1 MNTIKKIATIL
12 LTIFVC
18 AQTSAQKSTLHGRI
32 LGLANTEGLVVYR
45 VTEKNTTETIDTI
58 KVKNNGNYNIT
69 VECAKPT
76 MFFLTISEKTD
87 SPVIHAML
95 LPQEKV
101 ELDMEY
107 NTSHNSITI
116 TSTKGSDNLS
126 VYKSFNNIIH
136 GSLDELKAIDNEYVQ
151 PSTTDARKREL
162 ADKFQEIQT
171 SQYQQIKTLLEN
183 NTSVLVSAFLV
194 TYFDNDFS
202 NSIKLYES
210 IRNGLIKK
218 YPDNNFVKHID
229 ERLSQNIGIGSIA
242 PEIVMSNPDGK
253 TCKLSDLRG
262 KIVLIDFWASWCAPC
277 RAENPNVVRLYKKY
291 NEKGFDVFSISL
303 DKNKDQWTNAILKDG
318 LIWPN
323 HVSELKGWTSSA
335 GKRYG
340 VNSIPHTLLIDQE
353 GRIIAKN
360 LRGKEL
366 ENKLKELFG
375 F

>member
-1 MNTIKKIATIL
+1 MSTIKTITIILFSIAFCL
-12 LTIFVC
+12 
-18 AQTSAQKSTLHGRI
+18 QSSAQKATLHGRI
-32 LGLANTEGLVVYR
+32 TGLTTSSGLIIHK
-45 VTEKNTTETIDTI
+45 VTEKNATEVVDTI
-58 KVKNNGNYNIT
+58 KIKNNGNFNIS
-69 VECAKPT
+69 VECTKPT
-76 MFFLTISEKTD
+76 MYFITISGNSD
-87 SPVIHAML
+87 SPFIHTLL

-107 NTSHNSITI
+107 LPSHNSIII

-126 VYKSFNNIIH
+126 VYKSFNNIIL
-136 GSLDELKAIDNEYVQ
+136 GPLDELKSIDNEYIQ
-151 PSTTDARKREL
+151 PSTTDTRKREL
-162 ADKFQEIQT
+162 ADKFQEIQA
-171 SQYQQIKTLLEN
+171 SQYQQIKKLLEN
-183 NTSVLVSAFLV
+183 NPSTLVSAFLV
-194 TYFDNDFS
+194 TYFDNDFA
-202 NSIKLYES
+202 NNIKLYET
-210 IRNGLIKK
+210 IRNNLIKQ
-218 YPDNNFVKHID
+218 YPDNSFVKHID

-242 PEIVMSNPDGK
+242 PEISMSNPDGK
-253 TCKLSDLRG
+253 TCKLSELRG

-303 DKNKDQWTNAILKDG
+303 DKSKEQWINAITKDG

-340 VNSIPHTLLIDQE
+340 VNSIPHTLLVDQE

-360 LRGKEL
+360 LRGKDL
-366 ENKLKELFG
+366 ENKLKEIFG